1 MAIRTAGCI
10 ENLPTVIAVAEMKM
24 HPPYFLM
31 PIFGLYGVC
40 GHLLISGSFCVPLS
54 ELRPAERNTTMKLKI
69 RYENEFQTI
78 ELDAKATEEM
88 WVTLSIETD
97 GVVTQDEKE
106 QLIQEEWDKQFNR
119 PEYNVYHRETR
130 HIDPTPKKKRM
141 DGKNRYISAE
151 PDDKSFNIMDYL
163 NTYDPT
169 EGYCN
174 KFEYEECCKRIRAV
188 LKLAHAEMLIA
199 IILDGMTVEEY
210 AETIGDTANNV
221 SHRYRR
227 ALKKLEKVF

>member
-1 MAIRTAGCI
+1 
-10 ENLPTVIAVAEMKM
+10 
-24 HPPYFLM
+24 
-31 PIFGLYGVC
+31 
-40 GHLLISGSFCVPLS
+40 
-54 ELRPAERNTTMKLKI
+54 MKLKI
-69 RYENEFQTI
+69 RYEDEFQTI

-97 GVVTQDEKE
+97 CAVTQDEKE

-119 PEYNVYHRETR
+119 PEYNVYHKETR

-141 DGKNRYISAE
+141 DGKVGYICAE

-163 NTYDPT
+163 NTYDPK
-169 EGYCN
+169 EDYGN
-174 KFEYEECCKRIRAV
+174 MFDYETCCKKICAAV
-188 LKLAHAEMLIA
+188 KPAQAEMLIA

-210 AETIGDTANNV
+210 AESIGDNANNV

-227 ALKKLEKVF
+227 ALKKLEKIF